1 MVALGLLMAGTSMLK
16 VSGDKGE
23 GAATTQKL
31 CYGSAAASSR
41 YAQRDLRCAFTK
53 LLRGEDVGLILDQFG
68 ELITC
73 PIQEGDGAPI

>member
-41 YAQRDLRCAFTK
+41 YAQRDLRRPA
-53 LLRGEDVGLILDQFG
+53 LRLHKASARGGCGPDLGSVR
-68 ELITC
+68 
-73 PIQEGDGAPI
+73 